1 MQEGMQGNGRDGR
14 DTGRNAGRSREGW
27 EGPGEGCR
35 RYGMDGRDV
44 GKWEGCRER
53 CQDVGERG
61 GMQAEM
67 QIRMQRGM
75 QAGWMGAGRQVGVTQ
90 GRMPGARRIA
100 RRQGGCRG
108 LHTHTQSRILGGI
121 RHKTPGA
128 TPHGARG
135 KSRMDPQGAG
145 WREQDNPAVLPAG
158 RNLSV
163 PSRVI
168 YNIYCIFIIIAPAH
182 GIYSCTHNPERERT
196 RDRKILKYFYRVF
209 VPVGSLC
216 GRRQRL

>member
-1 MQEGMQGNGRDGR
+1 MRQVRNGWESCRQMGGAQGGMPGCGREGRD
-14 DTGRNAGRSREGW
+14 A
-27 EGPGEGCR
+27 
-35 RYGMDGRDV
+35 
-44 GKWEGCRER
+44 
-53 CQDVGERG
+53 

-67 QIRMQRGM
+67 QIRMQGGM
-75 QAGWMGAGRQVGVTQ
+75 QAGWMGAGRQTGVTQ
-90 GRMPGARRIA
+90 GRTEGARRTA
-100 RRQGGCRG
+100 RSLGGFP
-108 LHTHTQSRILGGI
+108 THSGILGGI

-128 TPHGARG
+128 APHGARG
-135 KSRMDPQGAG
+135 KSRADPQGAG
-145 WREQDNPAVLPAG
+145 RREQGNPAVLPAG

-209 VPVGSLC
+209 VPVGSLR

>member
-1 MQEGMQGNGRDGR
+1 MQ
-14 DTGRNAGRSREGW
+14 
-27 EGPGEGCR
+27 
-35 RYGMDGRDV
+35 
-44 GKWEGCRER
+44 
-53 CQDVGERG
+53 
-61 GMQAEM
+61 
-67 QIRMQRGM
+67 
-75 QAGWMGAGRQVGVTQ
+75 
-90 GRMPGARRIA
+90 GARRCKEP
-100 RRQGGCRG
+100 RRVP
-108 LHTHTQSRILGGI
+108 HTHSRILDGI

-128 TPHGARG
+128 APHGARG
-135 KSRMDPQGAG
+135 KSRVDPEG
-145 WREQDNPAVLPAG
+145 AG

-209 VPVGSLC
+209 VPVGSLR